1 MGLAP
6 SELAPSEPA
15 SPEGGPSPGADLGRL
30 LIRDPA
36 STLLLRVC
44 GESLEG
50 AGIRHGDLL
59 VVDRGVRP
67 RRGHIVVARL
77 QGGFTVKRLERRSGQ
92 WYLQAAHPAYPDLA
106 LDGDAQLWGV
116 VLHAIR
122 QP

>member
-1 MGLAP
+1 MGARPVVPPPL
-6 SELAPSEPA
+6 
-15 SPEGGPSPGADLGRL
+15 PGSLPGSAVADLGQL
-30 LIRDPA
+30 LVRDPA
-36 STLLLRVC
+36 VTLLLRVC
-44 GESLEG
+44 GESMQG

-59 VVDRGVRP
+59 VVDRTLPP

-77 QGGFTVKRLERRSGQ
+77 SDGFTVKRLEWRSGR
-92 WYLQAAHPAYPDLA
+92 WSLQAAHPAYPELA